1 MASGGERTE
10 EATPKRKQESRKKGQ
25 VARSQDLSS
34 VLVLLGSAL
43 LLRAFGGRMIGGMLD
58 FMGGAF
64 TNIASPELT
73 AETISGGDT
82 DVMLFTL
89 EVLAPL
95 LLGLVLL
102 SVAANVVQ
110 TGPLLS
116 NQALKPQLS
125 RLNPIAGAK
134 RILGMQGLL
143 ALSRNLLK
151 LIIIGGIL
159 SLVLWGR
166 FDDFARLGSGSLQDD
181 LNAFID
187 IAFNVV
193 LIGGGALLLL
203 SVADYFFQRKLHA
216 KQIRMSKQD
225 VRDEMKQQEGDPSV
239 KGRMRQMR
247 RDFFNRMMAAVPQ
260 ADVVITNP
268 THYAVALRYDPL
280 THEAPMVLAKGEQM
294 TALRIRQLAEQ
305 NAVPIWEDK
314 LLARA
319 LYAGAVVDQPIPAQL
334 FQAVAE
340 VLAFIFRLRAGQ
352 PARPPQPTNAE
363 MLGLPA
369 ESPLRAQA
377 AAGFAG
383 GV

>member
-1 MASGGERTE
+1 
-10 EATPKRKQESRKKGQ
+10 
-25 VARSQDLSS
+25 
-34 VLVLLGSAL
+34 
-43 LLRAFGGRMIGGMLD
+43 MIGGLME

-64 TNIASPELT
+64 SNIADPDLT
-73 AETISGGDT
+73 ADAIADADT

-95 LLGLVLL
+95 LLGLVLV

-116 NQALKPQLS
+116 NQALKPQLN
-125 RLNPIAGAK
+125 RLNPISGAK
-134 RILGMQGLL
+134 RILSMQGLL
-143 ALSRNLLK
+143 ALVRNLLK
-151 LIIIGGIL
+151 LGIVGGIL
-159 SLVLWGR
+159 TSVLWGKL
-166 FDDFARLGSGSLQDD
+166 DDFSRLGAGTLQDD
-181 LNAFID
+181 LNAFIN

-193 LIGGGALLLL
+193 LTGGAALLAL
-203 SVADYFFQRKLHA
+203 SLADYFLQRKLHA

-225 VRDEMKQQEGDPSV
+225 VRDEHKQEEGDATV

-247 RDFFNRMMAAVPQ
+247 RDFFNRMMASVPRV
-260 ADVVITNP
+260 DVVITNP

-280 THEAPMVLAKGEQM
+280 ADEAPVVLAKGEQL

-305 NAVPIWEDK
+305 NDVPIWEDK

-319 LYAGAVVDQPIPAQL
+319 LYASATVDKPIPAQL

-340 VLAFIFRLRAGQ
+340 VLAFIFRLRSGQ
-352 PARPPQPTNAE
+352 PARPPRAASANA
-363 MLGLPA
+363 LGLPA
-369 ESPLRAQA
+369 DSPLRAQA

-383 GV
+383 GG